1 MHNLIYHSLKFRQ
14 SYDAD
19 KLIESVWST
28 LINMKPV
35 WFDLEQLL
43 YLKHKNYGEGLRRV
57 DLSQLTVVALVRVRQ
72 SSKLWSHDL

>member
-1 MHNLIYHSLKFRQ
+1 MHKLIYHSPKFRQ

-19 KLIESVWST
+19 KLLESVWST
-28 LINMKPV
+28 FINMKPV
-35 WFDLEQLL
+35 LFDLEQLL
-43 YLKHKNYGEGLRRV
+43 YLKRKNYGEGLSLV